1 MVSIK
6 ASYVV
11 TPKEETPKGLFCLS
25 ESDQIWRWS
34 HTATIYV
41 YNNNNNDVNM
51 NVDELV
57 QRMRDSL
64 SHLLVHY
71 YPLCGRLSWTEGGRL
86 QMDCNTKG
94 VILIQAESTKSIDE
108 YGEFSPNDDAIK
120 ELIPNLD
127 YSKPIEDI
135 PLFLAQVTKFHGDGN
150 AIAIATAISH
160 TMSDGVSRTQF
171 NNSWAKLARGGALG
185 PDELPFIDRMVF
197 TSSSLPALRRFDH
210 PEFKPPPL
218 ILGRT
223 DNIEEQKKSRR
234 EARFKLTA
242 EQVQKLKQ
250 KAHIGGDSE
259 SMQRPVSR
267 FEAIGAHIWRCACM
281 ARGLD
286 KSQPTLAKTMVNVRN
301 KVNPPLPKN
310 YFGNAIAS
318 TVTSTC
324 CVGDIISEPL
334 GYTAKKIR
342 EAVERVSNDEYIRS
356 QLEHIAEV
364 QDGMDSIRT
373 QFLEKGEYKANASF
387 YGNPNIVLGSWTHF
401 PVYETDFGWG
411 KPNYFGPTYVSP
423 FDMGIVAPSPDGD
436 DGSVLVLL
444 CFQIEHM
451 DKFIK
456 HFWDI

>member
-25 ESDQIWRWS
+25 ESDQLWRWS
-34 HTATIYV
+34 HTSTIYV
-41 YNNNNNDVNM
+41 YNNNNVNV
-51 NVDELV
+51 NVNELV
-57 QRMRDSL
+57 QRMKESL
-64 SHLLVHY
+64 SQILVHY

-94 VILIQAESTKSIDE
+94 AILLQAESKKTIDE
-108 YGEFSPNDDAIK
+108 YGDFSPNDDAIK
-120 ELIPNLD
+120 ELVPNID
-127 YSKPIEDI
+127 YSQPIEDI

-160 TMSDGVSRTQF
+160 TMSDGASRSHF
-171 NNSWAKLARGGALG
+171 INSWAKLTRGDALG
-185 PDELPFIDRMVF
+185 PHELPFLDRMVF
-197 TSSSLPALRRFDH
+197 TASSLPPLRRFDH

-223 DNIEEQKKSRR
+223 DNIEEQKKKTRDVKL
-234 EARFKLTA
+234 KLTA

-250 KAHIGGDSE
+250 KANIGDSE
-259 SMQRPVSR
+259 SRPVSR
-267 FEAIGAHIWRCACM
+267 FEAVGAHIWRCACM
-281 ARGLD
+281 ARELD
-286 KSQPTLAKTMVNVRN
+286 KNQPTLAKTVVNVRN

-310 YFGNAIAS
+310 YFGNALAS

-334 GYTAKKIR
+334 SYGAKRIR

-356 QLEHIAEV
+356 QLDFVA
-364 QDGMDSIRT
+364 QQQGMDKIRT
-373 QFLEKGEYKANASF
+373 QFLEKGEYKANVSF
-387 YGNPNIVLGSWTHF
+387 YGNPNIMLVSWTSM
-401 PVYETDFGWG
+401 PAYEIDFGWG
-411 KPNYFGPTYVSP
+411 KPDYFGPTVVSP
-423 FDMGIVAPSPDGD
+423 FDIGIVGPSPEG
-436 DGSVLVLL
+436 DGSVVVFL

-451 DKFIK
+451 QSFIK